1 MTLSQ
6 ALSLTRDES
15 GRLRKAPIAVLL
27 LGVLL
32 LPVALSYTV
41 SSPPDASRRDTA
53 IAQLVEADGV
63 TRSNDQARQLSLP
76 DPWDQ
81 SRRGF
86 GGVVDYRFAV
96 DARKDGPR
104 QAVFVPR
111 VKTYCDV
118 LLNGELIY
126 SDSGVAQVRG
136 SNRTILAE
144 LPAAAIIDGP
154 NALTIRVH
162 GYANDGSGLSE
173 VYIGRLSDLRDSYTN
188 RRLIQDEFL
197 KLSNW
202 IVLAM
207 CVPFVLLWLRDP
219 KNSQFYGLFAIGA
232 IIFAVR
238 NFHRQF
244 DVQVLPMGLTPP
256 LVAASLGW
264 SALPL
269 YIFLTRYVGWRN
281 ATFERSIIAF
291 TAIGTVL
298 LFLVPA
304 WMFSRFD
311 AIAWR
316 LPILL
321 VGIYCMAVLAIE
333 TFRAPSTSRLLMACA
348 LAAQV
353 APAVHDLLWLLHVI
367 SYSVTQWFPLSFPFL
382 LLVMGLALADDVAT
396 AKFALRNA
404 NADLELKIAAA
415 RQELDELYEKKRKSD
430 AEAVTLEERH
440 RLMRDMH
447 DGVGTHLS
455 LLLSGL
461 EGGRLSS
468 SEITNGIQASLDEL
482 RLLIDAR
489 SASTE
494 TLVDALSNLRHRLA
508 PRLASFNVNTRW
520 EIDDGTEELK
530 LGAESTLH
538 VLRIV
543 QECLNNAVRHGQA
556 TEITFHIGLQESR
569 ASTADK
575 DGGHV
580 YVSIRD
586 NGVGPD
592 AAPAASRGNGQGLK
606 SIAVRTQSLGASFS
620 LKRVGDETVAMLVLA
635 EAEPARPADD

>member
-1 MTLSQ
+1 MTMSQ
-6 ALSLTRDES
+6 ALSLTRDEN
-15 GRLRKAPIAVLL
+15 GRLRKLPIAALL
-27 LGVLL
+27 VAVLL
-32 LPVALSYTV
+32 LPVALSYTT
-41 SSPPDASRRDTA
+41 SSPPAERKHDNATA
-53 IAQLVEADGV
+53 QVIDADGV
-63 TRSNDQARQLSLP
+63 ARSNDQARQVPLP
-76 DPWDQ
+76 DAWDQ
-81 SRRGF
+81 TRRGF
-86 GGVVDYRFAV
+86 GGVIDYRFAIN
-96 DARKDGPR
+96 ARKDGPG

-111 VKTYCDV
+111 VKTYCEV
-118 LLNGELIY
+118 LLNGQLIY
-126 SDSGVAQVRG
+126 SDGGTAQVRG

-144 LPAAAIIDGP
+144 LPATAVVDGE
-154 NALTIRVH
+154 NTLTIRVH

-173 VYIGRLSDLRDSYTN
+173 VYIGPLADLRDSYTN

-207 CVPFVLLWLRDP
+207 CVPFVLLWVRDP
-219 KNSQFYGLFAIGA
+219 KNSEFYGLFAIGA
-232 IIFAVR
+232 IIFAAR

-281 ATFERSIIAF
+281 AAFERSIIAF
-291 TAIGTVL
+291 TAIGTVA
-298 LFLVPA
+298 LFLIPP

-311 AIAWR
+311 AVVWR

-321 VGIYCMAVLAIE
+321 VGIHCMMVLALE
-333 TFRAPSTSRLLMACA
+333 TFRAPNTPRLLMVCA

-353 APAVHDLLWLLHVI
+353 APAVHDLLWLLGAI
-367 SYSVTQWFPLSFPFL
+367 SYSATQWFPLSFPFL

-396 AKFALRNA
+396 TKSALRNA
-404 NADLELKIAAA
+404 NADLELKIATATK
-415 RQELDELYEKKRKSD
+415 ELDQLYAKKRQSD
-430 AEAVTLEERH
+430 AEAATVEERH

-461 EGGRLSS
+461 KGGNLSN
-468 SEITNGIQASLDEL
+468 SEVTDGIQSSLDEL

-489 SASTE
+489 SSSTE

-508 PRLASFNVNTRW
+508 PRLASFGVRTLW
-520 EIDDGTEELK
+520 EVDDGTEDLK

-538 VLRIV
+538 VLRVV
-543 QECLNNAVRHGQA
+543 QECLNNAVRHGGA
-556 TEITFHIGLQESR
+556 TEIAFHVGLRE
-569 ASTADK
+569 APMHAAGG
-575 DGGHV
+575 DGRSMF
-580 YVSIRD
+580 VSIRD
-586 NGVGPD
+586 NGVGPA
-592 AAPAASRGNGQGLK
+592 AAPAGSKGNSQGLK
-606 SIAVRTQSLGASFS
+606 SIAMRAQSLGASFS
-620 LKRVGDETVAMLVLA
+620 LDRIGGETVATLMFA
-635 EAEPARPADD
+635 AK

>member
-1 MTLSQ
+1 MTMSQ
-6 ALSLTRDES
+6 ALSLTRDQS
-15 GRLRKAPIAVLL
+15 GRLRKLPIAMLL

-32 LPVALSYTV
+32 LPVVLSYAA
-41 SSPPDASRRDTA
+41 SSPPAASKRDNAMT
-53 IAQLVEADGV
+53 QVVEADGV
-63 TRSNDQARQLSLP
+63 ARSDTRTQQVSLP
-76 DPWDQ
+76 DAWDQ
-81 SRRGF
+81 TRRGF
-86 GGVVDYRFAV
+86 GGVIDYRFPV

-104 QAVFVPR
+104 LALFVPR

-144 LPAAAIIDGP
+144 LPAAALADGE
-154 NALTIRVH
+154 NILTIRVH
-162 GYANDGSGLSE
+162 GYANDGSGLSD
-173 VYIGRLSDLRDSYTN
+173 VYIGPFADLRVSYTN

-207 CVPFVLLWLRDP
+207 CVPFVLLWLRDR
-219 KNSQFYGLFAIGA
+219 KNSQFYGLFAVGA
-232 IIFAVR
+232 IIFAAR

-281 ATFERSIIAF
+281 AAFERSIIAF
-291 TAIGTVL
+291 TAIGTVA
-298 LFLVPA
+298 LFLIPA

-311 AIAWR
+311 AIVWR

-321 VGIYCMAVLAIE
+321 TGIYCMAVLAYE
-333 TFRAPSTSRLLMACA
+333 TFRAPNTPRLLMACA

-353 APAVHDLLWLLHVI
+353 APAVHDLLWLLGVI
-367 SYSVTQWFPLSFPFL
+367 SYSATQWFPLSFPFL

-415 RQELDELYEKKRKSD
+415 RKELDELYEKKRQSD
-430 AEAVTLEERH
+430 AEAVTIEERH

-461 EGGRLSS
+461 KGGKLSS
-468 SEITNGIQASLDEL
+468 SEVTDGIQSSLDEL

-489 SASTE
+489 SSSTE
-494 TLVDALSNLRHRLA
+494 TLVDALANLRHRLA
-508 PRLASFNVNTRW
+508 SRLASFGVRTLW
-520 EIDDGTEELK
+520 EVDDGTEELK

-543 QECLNNAVRHGQA
+543 QECLNNAVRHGGA
-556 TEITFHIGLQESR
+556 TEIAFHVGLRESR
-569 ASTADK
+569 DANSN
-575 DGGHV
+575 GSV
-580 YVSIRD
+580 FVSIRD

-592 AAPAASRGNGQGLK
+592 AAPAASKGNSQGLK
-606 SIAVRTQSLGASFS
+606 SIAVRARSLGASFS
-620 LKRVGDETVAMLVLA
+620 LDRVGGETVATLVLA
-635 EAEPARPADD
+635 AK

>member
-1 MTLSQ
+1 MR
-6 ALSLTRDES
+6 AA
-15 GRLRKAPIAVLL
+15 RLRKLPVAVLL
-27 LGVLL
+27 VAVLL
-32 LPVALSYTV
+32 LPVALSYTT
-41 SSPPDASRRDTA
+41 SSPPPAASKRDSA
-53 IAQLVEADGV
+53 IAQVPGADAAGRAGSEQAARV
-63 TRSNDQARQLSLP
+63 TLP
-76 DPWDQ
+76 DAWDQ
-81 SRRGF
+81 RRRGF
-86 GGVVDYRFAV
+86 GGDIDYRFAV
-96 DARKDGPR
+96 EARKDGPR

-144 LPAAAIIDGP
+144 LPVTAIVDGE
-154 NALTIRVH
+154 NTLTIRVH
-162 GYANDGSGLSE
+162 GYANDGAGLSE
-173 VYIGRLSDLRDSYTN
+173 VYIGPLADLRDSYTN

-219 KNSQFYGLFAIGA
+219 KNSQLYGLFAIGA
-232 IIFAVR
+232 IVFAAR

-244 DVQVLPMGLTPP
+244 DVQVLPLGLMPP
-256 LVAASLGW
+256 LIAASLGW

-269 YIFLTRYVGWRN
+269 YVFLTRYVGWRN

-291 TAIGTVL
+291 TAIGTVA
-298 LFLVPA
+298 LFLIPP

-311 AIAWR
+311 AIVWR

-321 VGIYCMAVLAIE
+321 AGIYCMIVLAVE
-333 TFRAPSTSRLLMACA
+333 TFRAPNTPRLLMACA

-353 APAVHDLLWLLHVI
+353 APAVHDLLWLLGVI
-367 SYSVTQWFPLSFPFL
+367 SYSATQWFPLSFPFL

-396 AKFALRNA
+396 AKLSLRNA
-404 NADLELKIAAA
+404 NADLERKIAAA
-415 RQELDELYEKKRKSD
+415 RQELDELYEKKRQSD
-430 AEAVTLEERH
+430 AEAVTIEERH

-461 EGGRLSS
+461 KGGNLSS
-468 SEITNGIQASLDEL
+468 SEVTDGIQSSLDEL

-489 SASTE
+489 STSTE
-494 TLVDALSNLRHRLA
+494 TLVDALSNLRHRLE
-508 PRLASFNVNTRW
+508 PRLASFGVRTLW
-520 EIDDGTEELK
+520 EVDDGAEDLN

-543 QECLNNAVRHGQA
+543 QECLNNAVRHGGA
-556 TEITFHIGLQESR
+556 TEITFHVGLRDRLDGSAQRPRSGSYPSR
-569 ASTADK
+569 TMASARTRHPRHREETA
-575 DGGHV
+575 
-580 YVSIRD
+580 RD
-586 NGVGPD
+586 
-592 AAPAASRGNGQGLK
+592 
-606 SIAVRTQSLGASFS
+606 
-620 LKRVGDETVAMLVLA
+620 
-635 EAEPARPADD
+635 